1 MNLSILVVT
10 YNCSMER
17 SQTIHSLSTSKV
29 GFDGV
34 RLCIWNN
41 GPKEIPVPTDTLAAL
56 GEKGFEVTIKQTPWN
71 APLSWIYNFFIE
83 KNPADRYVILD
94 HDSTLS
100 EEYLQYIVENKDV
113 FLGMPIVKIKGVP
126 RYPLVRKKFSIGPY
140 AKNDEIRTVGSGLL
154 ISQEAIDAVKNSYG
168 NVFDENFAL
177 YEVDTSFVQRVQRIR
192 EDNQFKII
200 PSIEHS
206 FSDFEEEKKEI
217 KRFRRIER
225 SYSFGLQLRHY
236 PTRRAVLKLIKQ
248 TFKCLLGKN
257 KVLMTKAVKAFIQG
271 RHERCKQARLHTL
284 IE

>member
-1 MNLSILVVT
+1 MSLSILVVT

-17 SQTIHSLSTSKV
+17 SQTIHSLLTSKV

-34 RLCIWNN
+34 RLCFWNN

-94 HDSTLS
+94 HDSILS

-126 RYPLVRKKFSIGPY
+126 RYPRVKKRFSIGPY
-140 AKNDEIRTVGSGLL
+140 FKEDEVRSLGSGLL
-154 ISQEAIDAVKNSYG
+154 ISQEAIDIVKDSYG
-168 NVFDENFAL
+168 NAFDENFAL
-177 YEVDTSFVQRVQRIR
+177 YGVDFSFFYRVHRLGLDEKLQSV
-192 EDNQFKII
+192 

-206 FSDFEEEKKEI
+206 FSDFEEEAKEI

-225 SYSFGLQLRHY
+225 SYDFGLQLRHY
-236 PTRRAVLKLIKQ
+236 PSFGRVRKLMKQMIKS
-248 TFKCLLGKN
+248 FLGKN
-257 KVLMTKAVKAFIQG
+257 KILITKALKAFIQG